1 MQINF
6 TARYIKPIEVK
17 KLEDKTYNPA
27 VLSFVEFEPNNLD
40 DLSTLCK
47 VSHSWGRSYAKK
59 IYDNAYKKF
68 FNVQEDPTFYYGL
81 VVPQDSYEK
90 IDKKDVLGLV
100 EYMPSEQNG
109 NFITYL
115 QVNPNSINKSALK
128 ENVSKV
134 FNTIKNSLTF
144 NDAKSRNE
152 NYKGVGTGI
161 LDALKSMTKDE
172 PIFLVSDKSAEGFY
186 LKNGFSKI
194 GDDSNWFVWYRAESD
209 AKNYN

>member
-1 MQINF
+1 MVPINF
-6 TARYIKPIEVK
+6 KARYIGPVSVLK
-17 KLEDKTYNPA
+17 KDENKYTPTVA
-27 VLSFVEFEPNNLD
+27 SFVEFEPNNFD
-40 DLSTLCK
+40 DLTTLCK

-59 IYDNAYKKF
+59 IYDNAYKKV

-81 VVPQDSYEK
+81 VVPQNSYEK

-100 EYMPSEQNG
+100 EYAPSEQSG

-134 FNTIKNSLTF
+134 FNTIKNTLTF
-144 NDAKSRNE
+144 NDSKDSNA

-161 LDALKSMTKDE
+161 LDAIKSMTKDG

-186 LKNGFSKI
+186 LKNGFQKI
-194 GDDSNWFVWYRAESD
+194 SDDSNWFVWYQA
-209 AKNYN
+209 